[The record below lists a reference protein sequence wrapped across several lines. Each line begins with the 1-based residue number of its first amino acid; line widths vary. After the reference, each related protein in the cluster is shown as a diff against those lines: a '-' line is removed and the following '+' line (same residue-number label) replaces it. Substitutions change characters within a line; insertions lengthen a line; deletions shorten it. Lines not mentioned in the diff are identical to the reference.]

1 MQSFIRTIY
10 VCFLTI
16 LVFNSANAANIVDGE
31 ILYKESC
38 IECHESNPSEEML
51 IFSIKKLKKK
61 IYGCVGQLDLPWN
74 EQDVDDTVE
83 YLDVKFFHFDEW
95 Q

>member
-1 MQSFIRTIY
+1 VICVKYKYQL
-10 VCFLTI
+10 FLSII
-16 LVFNSANAANIVDGE
+16 LLTELVDSANIIDGE

-38 IECHESNPSEEML
+38 IECHETNPSEEML
-51 IFSIKKLKKK
+51 IFSMKKLKNK
-61 IYGCVGQLDLPWN
+61 IYGCVGQLNLPWN
-74 EQDVDDTVE
+74 EQDVDDTAE

>member
-1 MQSFIRTIY
+1 MKHSVQIVSA
-10 VCFLTI
+10 CFLIVAT
-16 LVFNSANAANIVDGE
+16 FSSTNAANIIDGE

-38 IECHESNPSEEML
+38 IECHESNPSKEML
-51 IFSIKKLKKK
+51 IFSMKKLKNK
-61 IYGCVGQLDLPWN
+61 IYGCVGQLNLPWN
-74 EQDVDDTVE
+74 DQDVDDTAE

>member
-1 MQSFIRTIY
+1 MKY
-10 VCFLTI
+10 CAKVVCLYFVAFESS
-16 LVFNSANAANIVDGE
+16 LVNAANIIDGE

-38 IECHESNPSEEML
+38 IECHKANPSEEML
-51 IFSIKKLKKK
+51 IFSMKKLKNK
-61 IYGCVGQLDLPWN
+61 IYGCVGQLNLPWN
-74 EQDVDDTVE
+74 EQDVDDTAE

>member
-1 MQSFIRTIY
+1 
-10 VCFLTI
+10 
-16 LVFNSANAANIVDGE
+16 
-31 ILYKESC
+31 
-38 IECHESNPSEEML
+38 ML

>member
-1 MQSFIRTIY
+1 MVATFSST
-10 VCFLTI
+10 
-16 LVFNSANAANIVDGE
+16 NAANIIDGE

-38 IECHESNPSEEML
+38 IECHESNPSKEML
-51 IFSIKKLKKK
+51 IFSMKKLKNK
-61 IYGCVGQLDLPWN
+61 IYGCVGQLNLPWN
-74 EQDVDDTVE
+74 DQDVDDTVE

>member
-1 MQSFIRTIY
+1 MKHSVQIVSA
-10 VCFLTI
+10 CFLIVAT
-16 LVFNSANAANIVDGE
+16 FSSTNAANIIDGE

-51 IFSIKKLKKK
+51 IFSMKKLKNK
-61 IYGCVGQLDLPWN
+61 IYGCAGQLNLPWN
-74 EQDVDDTVE
+74 DQDIDDTAE

>member
-1 MQSFIRTIY
+1 MKHSVQIVSA
-10 VCFLTI
+10 CFLIVAT
-16 LVFNSANAANIVDGE
+16 FSSTNAANIIDGE

-51 IFSIKKLKKK
+51 IFSMKKLKNK
-61 IYGCVGQLDLPWN
+61 IYGCVGQLNLPWN
-74 EQDVDDTVE
+74 DQDVDDTVE
-83 YLDVKFFHFDEW
+83 YLNVKFFHFDEW

>member
-1 MQSFIRTIY
+1 VKHSVQIVSA
-10 VCFLTI
+10 CFLIVAT
-16 LVFNSANAANIVDGE
+16 FSSTNAANIIDGE

-38 IECHESNPSEEML
+38 IECHESNPSKEML
-51 IFSIKKLKKK
+51 IFSMKKLKNK
-61 IYGCVGQLDLPWN
+61 IYGCVGQLNLPWN
-74 EQDVDDTVE
+74 DQDVDDTAE